1 MEALKR
7 YYVYE
12 ANDGSG
18 SDYEEDDN
26 GEWMKA
32 DEVIGHMQEMA
43 ADLAVAQLRIAEL
56 EAERHYLNWFRM
68 AADFGPADYDVVVAM
83 QAEYEKQTGK
93 PVPEGWR
100 YKDDE

>member
-1 MEALKR
+1 MEPLKR
-7 YYVYE
+7 YNIYQVHD
-12 ANDGSG
+12 NPGWDC
-18 SDYEEDDN
+18 EEDDN
-26 GEWMKA
+26 GDWMKA
-32 DEVIGHMQEMA
+32 EEVIAHMQLVA
-43 ADLAVAQLRIAEL
+43 AELAVAQLRIAEL
-56 EAERHYLNWFRM
+56 EAERHYLNWFHM